1 MKRVSSWLL
10 VVLLASAT
18 GPLAAQTIWRCGPD
32 GRSFQAVPCT
42 GGDRLEIR
50 AAPTAEAVA
59 EARAVASRERLA
71 LQSLAAER
79 QERERDAIARGLG
92 PAGIKPLAKPPVRK
106 VKPGKKSGK
115 KGPLAPSVTP
125 WATAQASAD

>member
-1 MKRVSSWLL
+1 MKSPSAWLPII
-10 VVLLASAT
+10 LLALSA
-18 GPLAAQTIWRCGPD
+18 GPLSAQTIWRCGPD
-32 GRSFQAVPCT
+32 GRSFQAVPCA
-42 GGDRLEIR
+42 GGDRFALR
-50 AAPTAEAVA
+50 AAPTTEAVA

-71 LQSLAAER
+71 LQTLAAER
-79 QERERDAIARGLG
+79 HERERDAIARGLG
-92 PAGIKPLAKPPVRK
+92 PAGIKPLAKAPLRK